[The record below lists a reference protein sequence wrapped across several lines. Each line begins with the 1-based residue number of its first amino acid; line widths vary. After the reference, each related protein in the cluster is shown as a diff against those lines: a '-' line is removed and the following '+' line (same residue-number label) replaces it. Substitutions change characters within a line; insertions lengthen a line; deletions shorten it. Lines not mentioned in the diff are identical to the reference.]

1 MYTTPQRLSYQARI
15 LVVPLG
21 HSGDAL
27 VDEMAAAGL
36 TNVRIVTD
44 AGRSAARARDIQ
56 AARGSEITET
66 IGDLVASSD
75 MMVLLGQ
82 DLPEAPLEFAASMAA
97 AARSYGVLLAGVL
110 VDPRD
115 WESDQGSAAMATLRR
130 ELDMLVTVRETP
142 LATSFVDVLKGGRRN
157 PAATTS
163 DAPAQAGGRA

>member
-27 VDEMAAAGL
+27 VDAMAAAGL
-36 TNVRIVTD
+36 TNVQIVTD
-44 AGRSAARARDIQ
+44 AGRSAVRTRDIQ
-56 AARGSEITET
+56 AARGSGITET
-66 IGDLVASSD
+66 VGDLVASSD

-82 DLPEAPLEFAASMAA
+82 DLPEAPLDFAVAMAE
-97 AARSYGVLLAGVL
+97 AARSHGVLLAGVL

-115 WESDQGSAAMATLRR
+115 WGTDQGSVAMATLRR

-142 LATSFVDVLKGGRRN
+142 LATSFIDVLKGGRRR
-157 PAATTS
+157 PEAESAALN
-163 DAPAQAGGRA
+163 AGGRP